1 MTVIGID
8 NIGVAARD
16 AQTLGAFFAEKLG
29 LEVTYDLEA
38 EPPSATVQVGDRYL
52 YVFQTR
58 STSGSAER
66 SADLIGNPP
75 GLDHI
80 SLTVADVDAAYRELS
95 ERGLTFAGEPE
106 TVEEWGL
113 RLVGFNDPEGN
124 SYFLVRNL

>member
-8 NIGVAARD
+8 NVGVAVRD
-16 AQTLGAFFAEKLG
+16 AQTVGALFAERLG
-29 LEVTYDLEA
+29 FEVTYALDA
-38 EPPSATVQVGDRYL
+38 DPPSATVQVGDRYL

-58 STSGSAER
+58 STSGSGER
-66 SADLIGNPP
+66 TADLIGNPP

-80 SLTVADVDAAYRELS
+80 SFTVDDVDSAYRELS

-113 RLVGFNDPEGN
+113 RMVGFNDPEGN
-124 SYFLVRNL
+124 SYFLVRSL